1 MFWADKII
9 LTETS
14 LMGFHQPLYHAYAS
28 PKIWMRKWFYVY
40 SFPWFL
46 LSCTY
51 NIGNPIFVIAWQGIF
66 NKLLDGH
73 TNFTNYYP
81 FPQEGFILLLH
92 RKKRQSKILSG
103 GDYFSKIMEIPI
115 NNPSYIISPRI
126 GIINCCGFSDLQIIL
141 LMYWD
146 ITYQFN
152 TN

>member
-1 MFWADKII
+1 MAEIFTLHIKYMQYIMSEYETNPDNSFSIFWAYIETKYITYSYNDCLLFWADKII

-40 SFPWFL
+40 NFPWFL

-66 NKLLDGH
+66 DKLLDGH

-81 FPQEGFILLLH
+81 FPQEGFHLVVA
-92 RKKRQSKILSG
+92 
-103 GDYFSKIMEIPI
+103 
-115 NNPSYIISPRI
+115 
-126 GIINCCGFSDLQIIL
+126 
-141 LMYWD
+141 
-146 ITYQFN
+146 
-152 TN
+152 